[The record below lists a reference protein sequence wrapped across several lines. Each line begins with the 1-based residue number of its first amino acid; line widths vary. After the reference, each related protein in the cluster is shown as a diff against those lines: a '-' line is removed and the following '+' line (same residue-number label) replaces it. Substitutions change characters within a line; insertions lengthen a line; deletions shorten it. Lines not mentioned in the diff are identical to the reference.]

1 MTDNELL
8 LAISN
13 IMDKKIEP
21 LQGEIGEMKGE
32 IVEMK
37 GDIAKMKGD
46 IVEMKGEIVEMKGD
60 IAKMKGEI
68 VEMKGDIT
76 KLQGNYR
83 KISLQLENNVIPHL
97 NELSSCYTSTFQ
109 RYSSQLGKMDA
120 YSQDMILLKEVV
132 MEHSEKLKQL
142 S

>member
-37 GDIAKMKGD
+37 GDIAKMKG
-46 IVEMKGEIVEMKGD
+46 EIVE
-60 IAKMKGEI
+60 MKGEI

>member
-21 LQGEIGEMKGE
+21 LQGEIGE
-32 IVEMK
+32 
-37 GDIAKMKGD
+37 
-46 IVEMKGEIVEMKGD
+46 
-60 IAKMKGEI
+60 MKGEI

>member
-46 IVEMKGEIVEMKGD
+46 IVE
-60 IAKMKGEI
+60 MKGEI

>member
-1 MTDNELL
+1 MSMTDNELL

-60 IAKMKGEI
+60 I
-68 VEMKGDIT
+68 T

-97 NELSSCYTSTFQ
+97 NELSSCYTSTF
-109 RYSSQLGKMDA
+109 
-120 YSQDMILLKEVV
+120 
-132 MEHSEKLKQL
+132 
-142 S
+142 

>member
-21 LQGEIGEMKGE
+21 LQGEIGE
-32 IVEMK
+32 
-37 GDIAKMKGD
+37 
-46 IVEMKGEIVEMKGD
+46 
-60 IAKMKGEI
+60 MKGEI

-97 NELSSCYTSTFQ
+97 NELSSCYTSTF
-109 RYSSQLGKMDA
+109 
-120 YSQDMILLKEVV
+120 
-132 MEHSEKLKQL
+132 
-142 S
+142 